1 MRRAM
6 LLLTMMLMAGC
17 GPQDQMDETGVGPPL
32 PEHLPVEGEGSSL
45 PEGKPLPPEGKP
57 LPPEDTMISQPY

>member
-6 LLLTMMLMAGC
+6 LLLTTMLMAGC
-17 GPQDQMDETGVGPPL
+17 GPQDQVDGTAAGSPL
-32 PEHLPVEGEGSSL
+32 PEHSPVEGEGS
-45 PEGKPLPPEGKP
+45 PLPEGKP